1 MDDRDLSQQKEGTSK
16 RPRLSASL
24 ESKFGPIVNRSV
36 DVDNAVDT
44 KAGRSVSSDGRKKK
58 VSFNTKSFST
68 DEDGSSDTNSLF
80 DVLVSAAAQ
89 RKMSKDRKSSRF
101 DPN

>member
-1 MDDRDLSQQKEGTSK
+1 MDDRDLSQQKEGKSK

-24 ESKFGPIVNRSV
+24 ESKFGPIVNRS
-36 DVDNAVDT
+36 VDNAVDT

>member
-24 ESKFGPIVNRSV
+24 ESKFGPIVNRS
-36 DVDNAVDT
+36 VDNAVDT